1 MSDRVNK
8 TKATLTVA
16 CVASELIIELRRIL
30 EYEANMKML
39 RIL

>member
-16 CVASELIIELRRIL
+16 CVASELIEIRRIL
-30 EYEANMKML
+30 EYEVNMKTL